1 MGERLRLSAV
11 IRGEVQGVGFRW
23 AVRMLAGKLGLS
35 GYAANRSDGTVEV
48 QAEGDPSDLDTL
60 EEFLRT
66 GPRGA
71 VVTDVDARRGPATGE
86 FSRFG
91 TK

>member
-1 MGERLRLSAV
+1 MSKRLRLTAV
-11 IRGEVQGVGFRW
+11 IQGTVQGVGFRW
-23 AVRMLAGKLGLS
+23 AIRARANELRLT
-35 GYAANRSDGTVEV
+35 GYAANRANGTVEV
-48 QAEGDPSDLDTL
+48 QAEGDPSDLDAL
-60 EEFLRT
+60 ERFLRS

-71 VVTDVDARRGPATGE
+71 EVTQVDVRRGPATGE